1 MNEKTPIELK
11 LEPNL
16 YVSWAQERRECIEAL
31 LAERLNCSAIYA
43 DAQVLHEAMA
53 YSVLGG
59 GKRFRAL
66 LVYATAKCL
75 GVPLDWVD
83 ESAVALE
90 LIHAYSLIHDD
101 LPAMDNDVMRRGKPT
116 CHVQFGEAM
125 AILAGD
131 ALQALAFECLV
142 NAPISDQAKLAQV
155 SILAVAAGRSG
166 MVGGQVLDMQFTG
179 RGTELDLDSLMATH
193 RAKTG
198 ALIEA
203 AVCLPLPI
211 SSETTSDIAS
221 ESTSE
226 ISSQARPEMNEI
238 LVCIGKR
245 VGLLFQMVDDV
256 LDITVSASELG
267 KTQGKDAAQNKLTY
281 PAVMGLAKTQTAIQG
296 EWQAVLTDLMQ
307 LIDMGCDAQSVNLM
321 ACLVSE
327 TLGLKTDKS
336 L

>member
-1 MNEKTPIELK
+1 
-11 LEPNL
+11 
-16 YVSWAQERRECIEAL
+16 
-31 LAERLNCSAIYA
+31 
-43 DAQVLHEAMA
+43 
-53 YSVLGG
+53 
-59 GKRFRAL
+59 
-66 LVYATAKCL
+66 
-75 GVPLDWVD
+75 
-83 ESAVALE
+83 
-90 LIHAYSLIHDD
+90 
-101 LPAMDNDVMRRGKPT
+101 
-116 CHVQFGEAM
+116 
-125 AILAGD
+125 
-131 ALQALAFECLV
+131 LAFECLV

-203 AVCLPLPI
+203 AMRLPLPI
-211 SSETTSDIAS
+211 TNKMAGQSKP
-221 ESTSE
+221 E
-226 ISSQARPEMNEI
+226 INEI

-256 LDITVSASELG
+256 LDITVSASKLG

-281 PAVMGLAKTQTAIQG
+281 PAVIGLAKTQTEIHAQ
-296 EWQAVLTDLMQ
+296 WQAVLTDLMQ

-321 ACLVSE
+321 ACLMSE
-327 TLGLKTDKS
+327 TLGLKTDRS

>member
-31 LAERLNCSAIYA
+31 LAKRLHCPAIYA

-203 AVCLPLPI
+203 AMRLPLPI
-211 SSETTSDIAS
+211 TNKMAGQSKP
-221 ESTSE
+221 E
-226 ISSQARPEMNEI
+226 INEI

-256 LDITVSASELG
+256 LDITVSASKLG

-281 PAVMGLAKTQTAIQG
+281 PAVIGLAKTQTEIHAQ
-296 EWQAVLTDLMQ
+296 WQAVLTDLMQ

-321 ACLVSE
+321 ACLMSE
-327 TLGLKTDKS
+327 TLGLKTDRS